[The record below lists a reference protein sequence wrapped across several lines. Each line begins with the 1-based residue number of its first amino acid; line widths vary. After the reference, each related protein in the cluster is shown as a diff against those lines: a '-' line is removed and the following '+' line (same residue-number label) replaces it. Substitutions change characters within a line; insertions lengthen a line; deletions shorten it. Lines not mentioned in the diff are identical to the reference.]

1 MPELKRLTLPQ
12 YDCKVPLRF
21 DYDKGEAMTDLVR
34 AVKGVPLVSTL
45 DIAKG
50 FGVEHFAILRLVQK
64 YEPKFQSLR
73 TFHFESQKSGGRPT
87 SFCMLNEPQA
97 TFLVSL
103 MRNSDLVVDFK
114 LRLAAEFDRMKKE
127 LIRLASQGQNAEYL
141 EQRKLGK
148 VTRLLTTDTIKGF
161 TEYATAQGSKN
172 AAKYY
177 MSLTT
182 MENKA
187 LFLLEQKYT
196 NLRNILDLHQLST
209 IKSADAIVA
218 KALKDGMDQGLHY
231 KDIYLLAKK
240 RVEAFAEVIGKSPV
254 LGMQLHIA
262 DNAKE
267 VK

>member
-1 MPELKRLTLPQ
+1 
-12 YDCKVPLRF
+12 
-21 DYDKGEAMTDLVR
+21 MTKLVCL
-34 AVKGVPLVSTL
+34 VEGVPLVSTL
-45 DIAKG
+45 DMCGPLKVQHRSLMMLVHRYETEFQGIRSFVISNAKTAG
-50 FGVEHFAILRLVQK
+50 
-64 YEPKFQSLR
+64 S
-73 TFHFESQKSGGRPT
+73 SGGRPVQ
-87 SFCMLNEPQA
+87 FCMLDEEQS
-97 TFLVSL
+97 TFLITL
-103 MRNSDLVVDFK
+103 MKNSDVVVPFK
-114 LRLAAEFDRMKKE
+114 LQLTREFFRMRSELARIA
-127 LIRLASQGQNAEYL
+127 AQSQNVEYL

-187 LFLLEQKYT
+187 LFLLEQKYS

-240 RVEAFAEVIGKSPV
+240 RVESFAEVIGKSPV
-254 LGMQLHIA
+254 LGMQAQIEQKGTKCTGH
-262 DNAKE
+262 
-267 VK
+267 